1 MRDYVALIG
10 LSLRFLCLVI
20 FVSQKCTDMLFF
32 VCLVVYPI
40 VYPFSGSSRRCY
52 CWRMKMISAGA
63 GFLPRNC
70 CILRPS
76 IFRYFMIIY
85 LFFDIHHHSFPLKE
99 KHIWVLIISLF
110 LCIFH
115 LISPKKESNLTPKW
129 FMSKPLTQ
137 FPKTQC
143 SRVFFQQIFLAIA
156 VYQVWTFPS
165 NKI

>member
-85 LFFDIHHHSFPLKE
+85 LFFDIHHHSFPLK
-99 KHIWVLIISLF
+99 KNTFGFWSSPSFYAFSTLF
-110 LCIFH
+110 HPRRNQTWHQNDLWA
-115 LISPKKESNLTPKW
+115 NLLLNSQK
-129 FMSKPLTQ
+129 LNVQ
-137 FPKTQC
+137 E
-143 SRVFFQQIFLAIA
+143 FFFNKYFLL
-156 VYQVWTFPS
+156 
-165 NKI
+165 